1 MGSEV
6 EKIVAVNFWTI
17 NDTLRKYVECECFF
31 ELLVVMV
38 LSVSH
43 LVAFIRVEAVCLFSF
58 HIPKV
63 IVKALLDIFVKLGPI
78 CDLLCREHAVSD
90 VLMHSEW
97 EGDGRNP
104 YHQNWNNSKRA
115 L

>member
-1 MGSEV
+1 MVVTYQNRSFSWAINKMGSEV

-43 LVAFIRVEAVCLFSF
+43 LVAFIRV
-58 HIPKV
+58 
-63 IVKALLDIFVKLGPI
+63 LDIYL
-78 CDLLCREHAVSD
+78 E
-90 VLMHSEW
+90 
-97 EGDGRNP
+97 N
-104 YHQNWNNSKRA
+104 
-115 L
+115 